1 MLDSRLRG
9 NERAGGRG
17 TRLQRQQFGGH
28 RPMVIDATALL
39 AILFDE
45 PERARMEEAI
55 AADPLR
61 LVSAATKLA
70 AALALTQRHGPD
82 APARLDRLLSEIG
95 ASVVPFDEPQADLA
109 TAAFARYGQGR
120 HPANLD
126 WSACAAYALAAAEAE
141 SLLFA
146 GGGLGQT
153 DAEG

>member
-1 MLDSRLRG
+1 MVLDAS
-9 NERAGGRG
+9 
-17 TRLQRQQFGGH
+17 
-28 RPMVIDATALL
+28 ALL

-61 LVSAATKLA
+61 LVSSVSKLS

-95 ASVVPFDEPQADLA
+95 ATVIAFDEPQADMA
-109 TAAFARYGQGR
+109 AKAFARYGRGR
-120 HPANLD
+120 HPAALD
-126 WSACAAYALAAAEAE
+126 WPACAAYALSISEAE

-146 GGGLGQT
+146 GGGLAQT
-153 DAEG
+153 DAEAA